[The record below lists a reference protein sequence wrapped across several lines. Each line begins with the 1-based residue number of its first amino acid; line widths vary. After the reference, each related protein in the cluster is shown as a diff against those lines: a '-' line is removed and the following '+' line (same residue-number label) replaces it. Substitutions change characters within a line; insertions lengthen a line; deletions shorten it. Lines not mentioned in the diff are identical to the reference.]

1 MSAGS
6 VVVLS
11 RARSSSSGP
20 VTPIVRPFPPPP
32 AGSYDSVLPWTPPT
46 SRDYLRGDFW
56 AVECPGLPAVP
67 GGPSGGS
74 SEFPERVITGLD
86 YKYDRSTYWP
96 AMVNAHRARG
106 YTHWLRWSS
115 NALYDGPEFGGNP
128 SISKFVDDC
137 GLLKRLGMAYVIV
150 SLTSKVFDPRDPTLQ
165 QYQDR
170 VGPLLDA
177 LLAARVVDEVIPGFE
192 WDAFNVPG
200 QTTIDIFKWV
210 GQVAH
215 AKGVSNWAHFYPH
228 VTSWFADGDER
239 GRFGFWADLGADV
252 DGLDYQADSSWDVP
266 ELQSRIVDSLWTFG
280 ENGNLHK
287 FRLCEDQAIKQFS
300 GDPWGSGSPHP
311 NELDGAQRG
320 YYAACTIDNVKGTDA
335 RVWGYGN
342 GGMTPEGGWL

>member
-6 VVVLS
+6 LVVLS
-11 RARSSSSGP
+11 TRARSSS

-32 AGSYDSVLPWTPPT
+32 PGTYDHVLPWTPPT

-74 SEFPERVITGLD
+74 SEFPERIVCGLD
-86 YKYDRSTYWP
+86 YKYDRSKYWP
-96 AMVNAHRARG
+96 SMVARHRERG
-106 YTHWLRWSS
+106 YTHWLRWAS
-115 NALYDGPEFGGNP
+115 NALYDVGYGGDP
-128 SISKFVDDC
+128 SINRFVDDC
-137 GLLKRLGMAYVIV
+137 GLLHALGMRYVVV
-150 SLTSKVFDPRDPTLQ
+150 SLWSKVFDPRDMTPQ

-192 WDAFNVPG
+192 WDSGNVPG
-200 QTTIDIFKWV
+200 DSTIEIFKWV
-210 GQVAH
+210 GQTAH
-215 AKGVSNWAHFYPH
+215 ARGVSCWAHFYPH
-228 VTSWFADGDER
+228 VTAWFADGDPA

-252 DGLDYQADSSWDVP
+252 DGIDYQADSSWGVP

-300 GDPWGSGSPHP
+300 GDPWGSGSLHP

-320 YYAACTIDNVKGTDA
+320 YYACCTIDNVKGTDA